1 MRNPP
6 RPLTGLLVFL
16 VYLTFFYG
24 VWIVTSVDYNSIGD
38 DPGTVLRWYV
48 APTWIGGAFL
58 ALAVTWLGWWPPVIR
73 ERERARPR
81 WILVAPAFWLLLA
94 LLALFIG
101 DYSRL
106 TAGMLLLLLAGS
118 LGVGFSEEIATRGV
132 LLTGFRARFTEP
144 WVWFSTCLLFGL
156 LHLPNWFFGAGPSAA
171 GQVLMAFGAGST
183 LYLLRRASGSLIWAM
198 ALHALWDFAVFAG
211 EGSDSLAAL
220 VLLNAAIG
228 IVVGAIF
235 VRRERG
241 QQIEQA
247 GVPAPGDAPSRA
259 AA

>member
-1 MRNPP
+1 MRYPP

-16 VYLTFFYG
+16 GYLAVFYG
-24 VWIVTSVDYNSIGD
+24 VWIVTSVDYTSIGD
-38 DPGTVLRWYV
+38 DADTVLRWYV

-58 ALAVTWLGWWPPVIR
+58 ALAVTWLGWWRPVLR

-81 WILVAPAFWLLLA
+81 WILVAPGFWLLLA
-94 LLALFIG
+94 LLALVVG

-106 TAGMLLLLLAGS
+106 TAAMLVLLLVGS
-118 LGVGFSEEIATRGV
+118 LGVGFSEEVASRGV
-132 LLTGFRARFTEP
+132 LLAGLRARFTEP

-156 LHLPNWFFGAGPSAA
+156 LHLPNWFFGEGPSAA
-171 GQVLMAFGAGST
+171 GQVVLTFGAGST

-211 EGSDSLAAL
+211 EGSQSLALL

-228 IVVGAIF
+228 VVVGAIF
-235 VRRERG
+235 IRRERG
-241 QQIEQA
+241 RQIEQV
-247 GVPAPGDAPSRA
+247 GVPHQAKAPTEASG
-259 AA
+259 